1 MVLPRSKDIRL
12 TLHFLS
18 KSKAKFVSLDMCA
31 SGIGIYADV
40 LGEELSYFAPS
51 IMLDPSFNLKSLV
64 PYLEDYLA
72 KRKKERKKVK
82 PASQKEVD
90 EYSSVGDFLY
100 KKMTT
105 AGGLV
110 DSSVALDDHD
120 LRLLLKIVRRER
132 ALLKAKKK

>member
-12 TLHFLS
+12 TLHFLA

-31 SGIGIYADV
+31 NAIGIYSDV

-64 PYLEDYLA
+64 PYLEEYLA
-72 KRKKERKKVK
+72 KRKKERRKVK

-90 EYSSVGDFLY
+90 EYASVGDFLY
-100 KKMTT
+100 RKMTT

-132 ALLKAKKK
+132 ALLKKKSK

>member
-12 TLHFLS
+12 TLHFLA

-31 SGIGIYADV
+31 NAIGIYSDI

-64 PYLEDYLA
+64 PYLEEYLA
-72 KRKKERKKVK
+72 KRKKERRKVK

-90 EYSSVGDFLY
+90 EYASVGDFLY